1 MTLTSVG
8 LLVVILLLGISGLL
22 TSLVTS
28 ILSLVQSI
36 NRLVIFV
43 VVVVGLVNALQH
55 RDSAAATGSLTNLN

>member
-28 ILSLVQSI
+28 ILSLVQSV